1 MLASPPPLLAI
12 IIMAPPTTTT
22 IHIAL
27 DIYKSIIYIQY
38 LQHTTFVMI
47 MIKAYKPSAALPS
60 CIATFTFVINM
71 TPGKLST
78 ADTCIFLF
86 SHSWTILYTHD
97 MTSTISIIT
106 IHS

>member
-1 MLASPPPLLAI
+1 
-12 IIMAPPTTTT
+12 
-22 IHIAL
+22 
-27 DIYKSIIYIQY
+27 
-38 LQHTTFVMI
+38 

-60 CIATFTFVINM
+60 CIATYTFVINM

-78 ADTCIFLF
+78 ADTCIFPF
-86 SHSWTILYTHD
+86 SHSWTIPYTHD